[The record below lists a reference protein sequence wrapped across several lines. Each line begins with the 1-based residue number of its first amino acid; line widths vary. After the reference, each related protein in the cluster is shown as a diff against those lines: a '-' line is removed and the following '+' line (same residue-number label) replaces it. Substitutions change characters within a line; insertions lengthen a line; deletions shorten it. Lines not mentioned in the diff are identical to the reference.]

1 MCIRTSQAV
10 ASLDWTE
17 PLPQSLRPDR
27 HGSSR
32 WDVLIATDVL
42 YSRDVADA
50 LAATLTALA
59 GARAGCVTECWI
71 AAGRNRAAADVFF
84 AAASREWA
92 VRRVPAHA
100 LHPIYRPADVTVW
113 RMRRRR

>member
-1 MCIRTSQAV
+1 MPIV

-17 PLPQSLRPDR
+17 PLPESLRPEPHD
-27 HGSSR
+27 GLR

-50 LAATLTALA
+50 LVATLNALA
-59 GARAGCVTECWI
+59 GPRADCACECWI
-71 AAGRNRAAADVFF
+71 AAGRNRAAEDAFF
-84 AAASREWA
+84 TAASREWA

-100 LHPIYRPADVTVW
+100 HKACFIYCRFKK
-113 RMRRRR
+113 